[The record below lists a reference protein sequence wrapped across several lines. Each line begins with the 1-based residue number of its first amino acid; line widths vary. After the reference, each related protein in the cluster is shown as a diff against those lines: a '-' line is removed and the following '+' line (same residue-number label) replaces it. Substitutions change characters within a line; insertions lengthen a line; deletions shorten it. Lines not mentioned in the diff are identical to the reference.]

1 MILLDVGVGPPVDSD
16 TGPKSV
22 WQFGRGHAVA
32 PFLRPL
38 RGRENVVPSKILGAF
53 LAESEPA
60 QEGIYWIDRG
70 QGYHSLIERGQMLDG
85 KVVDHLDLGRDGASA
100 EVVAFHARFTD
111 GSAGVYFAVI
121 PEPAAAALTFLII
134 APLARRRCCR

>member
-1 MILLDVGVGPPVDSD
+1 M
-16 TGPKSV
+16 

>member
-16 TGPKSV
+16 TGPQVSV
-22 WQFGRGHAVA
+22 AIREGSCGCAFSA
-32 PFLRPL
+32 PFTWPRKRRPF
-38 RGRENVVPSKILGAF
+38 EILGAF
-53 LAESEPA
+53 LAEREPG

-111 GSAGVYFAVI
+111 GSAGVSFAVI